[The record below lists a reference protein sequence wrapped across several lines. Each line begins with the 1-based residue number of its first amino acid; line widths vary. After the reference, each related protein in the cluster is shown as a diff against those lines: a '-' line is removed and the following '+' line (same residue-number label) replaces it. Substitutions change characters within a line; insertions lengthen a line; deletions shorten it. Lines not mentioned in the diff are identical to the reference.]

1 MYMTVIA
8 KTFVL
13 YFFIIIMYR
22 IMGKKEVGELGIG
35 DLIVT
40 VLIAELAALSIEDTE
55 SSIFISIVPIIVLV
69 ICEMGLSFISMK
81 SDAIRNFIDGKPSVI
96 IKDGKVNFTA
106 MTKLRY
112 TLDDLITQL
121 REKGIKSLEEV
132 DYAVLEN
139 SGDLS
144 VFQNTDAYPMPFI
157 LDGVIDY
164 NVLKEIHKDRVW
176 IQKFLKRENLEL
188 EDIFYAFYTKEK
200 TYIIKK
206 SEVL

>member
-1 MYMTVIA
+1 MYLNIII

-40 VLIAELAALSIEDTE
+40 VLIAELAALSID
-55 SSIFISIVPIIVLV
+55 SYDDSILVSIIPITVLV
-69 ICEMGLSFISMK
+69 LCEMIISYISLK
-81 SDAIRNFIDGKPSVI
+81 SNKFRNFIDGKPSVI
-96 IKDGKVNFTA
+96 IKEGKVNFTL
-106 MTKLRY
+106 MSKIRY

-121 REKGIKSLEEV
+121 REKGVKNIDEV

-139 SGDLS
+139 SGTLS
-144 VFQNTDAYPMPFI
+144 VFQKSNVYPMPFI

-164 NVLKEIHKDRVW
+164 NVLKEINKDRKW
-176 IQKFLKRENLEL
+176 IYNILSRENLEL
-188 EDIFYAFYTKEK
+188 EDVFYAFYTKEK
-200 TYIIKK
+200 TFIIKR
-206 SEVL
+206 SDLL

>member
-1 MYMTVIA
+1 MYITIIV

-55 SSIFISIVPIIVLV
+55 SSIFISIIPIIVLV

-81 SDAIRNFIDGKPSVI
+81 SDSIRNFIDGKPSVI
-96 IKDGKVNFTA
+96 IKNGKVNFTI

-176 IQKFLKRENLEL
+176 IDNFLKRENLEL

>member
-1 MYMTVIA
+1 MYIA
-8 KTFVL
+8 IIVKTFSL

-55 SSIFISIVPIIVLV
+55 SSIFISIIPIIVLV

-96 IKDGKVNFTA
+96 IKNGKVNFTT

-144 VFQNTDAYPMPFI
+144 VFQNTEAYPMPFI

-164 NVLKEIHKDRVW
+164 SVLKEINKDRNW
-176 IQKFLKRENLEL
+176 IQNFLKRENLEL

>member
-1 MYMTVIA
+1 MYLTIII
-8 KTFVL
+8 KTFIL

-22 IMGKKEVGELGIG
+22 IMGKKEVGELGLG

-69 ICEMGLSFISMK
+69 ICEMSLSFISLK
-81 SDAIRNFIDGKPSVI
+81 SDTIRNFIDGRPSVI
-96 IKDGKVNFTA
+96 IKDGKVNFTM

-121 REKGIKSLEEV
+121 REQGVKSLEEV

-139 SGDLS
+139 SGNLS

-164 NVLKEIHKDRVW
+164 QVLKEIKKDRKW
-176 IQKFLKRENLEL
+176 IENFLKKENLEL
-188 EDIFYAFYTKEK
+188 EDIFYAFYTKDK

-206 SEVL
+206 NEII

>member
-1 MYMTVIA
+1 MYITIIV
-8 KTFVL
+8 KTFSL

>member
-1 MYMTVIA
+1 
-8 KTFVL
+8 
-13 YFFIIIMYR
+13 
-22 IMGKKEVGELGIG
+22 MGKKEVGELGIG

-40 VLIAELAALSIEDTE
+40 VLIAELAALSIENTE
-55 SSIFISIVPIIVLV
+55 TPILVSIVPIIVLV
-69 ICEMGLSFISMK
+69 LCEMAISFISLK
-81 SDAIRNFIDGKPSVI
+81 SESIRNFIDGKPSVI
-96 IKDGKVNFTA
+96 IKNGKVNFTV

-139 SGDLS
+139 SGTLS
-144 VFQNTDAYPMPFI
+144 VFQNSDAYPMPFI

-164 NVLKEIHKDRVW
+164 NVLKEIKKDRTW
-176 IQKFLKRENLEL
+176 IQNFLKKEHLEL

-206 SEVL
+206 AEVL